1 VTPDRHDQ
9 DRHGREDPDIAQLLD
24 EVERGRGA
32 RDTVVIPVPTQDT
45 SALPDVRSTVRDV
58 VERALQP
65 ADSYELQL
73 VCSELVTNAV
83 VHGRPP
89 VRLLLHEGREEIVV
103 AVFDGGDAPLTLV
116 DSPTAGLRIVEELTK
131 GRWGAHHERGGTW
144 VWAALPR
151 TA

>member
-9 DRHGREDPDIAQLLD
+9 RDIDIAWLLD
-24 EVERGRGA
+24 EIEDGRGA
-32 RDTVVIPVPTQDT
+32 RDTVVIPVPVSSTA
-45 SALPDVRSTVRDV
+45 ALPDVRSTVRDI
-58 VERALQP
+58 VERALRP
-65 ADSYELQL
+65 ADPYELQL

-89 VRLLLHEGREEIVV
+89 VRLLLHEGHDEIVV
-103 AVFDGGDAPLTLV
+103 AVFDGGDAPVSLV
-116 DSPTAGLRIVEELTK
+116 DSPAAGLRIVEQLTN